1 MIEFHIVDGSDQIE
15 AKSKAFTTISIAF
28 TQNTKDLQLA
38 NDVLDQNALCDKAR
52 LLTFCSLLN
61 GCS

>member
-15 AKSKAFTTISIAF
+15 AKSKAFASVSIAF

-38 NDVLDQNALCDKAR
+38 NDVLDQNAL
-52 LLTFCSLLN
+52 L
-61 GCS
+61 